1 VPTTPIALTIA
12 GSDPG
17 GGAGLQAD
25 LKTFHQFGVYGTSVV
40 TLITVQNT
48 VRTSRVEILD
58 ARLVEEQLEAILEDI
73 PPQAIK
79 TGALGSAEI
88 IEMLAA
94 HNFKAPLIV
103 DPVAIGKHG
112 AELTDLT
119 TLRNKLLPKA
129 FLITPNLDEAEALT
143 GREVRD
149 LAQMQE
155 AAKRIADLGARS
167 VLIKGGHL
175 EGDAV
180 DLLLNEGIF
189 TEFRSPRIATNHTH
203 GTGCVCSAAITAGM
217 AGGSSLIEAVTNA
230 KAFIEEA
237 IRTAP
242 GIGKGTGPLNLLAT
256 GERPTARNLDAHRNE
271 RDLEFRG
278 SK

>member
-1 VPTTPIALTIA
+1 MQRYSWRVPTTHIALTIA

-25 LKTFHQFGVYGTSVV
+25 LKTFHQFGVYGMSVV

-48 VRTSRVEILD
+48 VQTSRVEILD
-58 ARLVEEQLEAILEDI
+58 AKLVEEQLDAVLEDI

-79 TGALGSAEI
+79 SGALGSAEI

-94 HNFKAPLIV
+94 RNFKAPLIV
-103 DPVAIGKHG
+103 DPVTLGKHG
-112 AELTDLT
+112 ARLTDLMA
-119 TLRNKLLPKA
+119 LRNKLLPKA

-143 GREVRD
+143 GIEVRN
-149 LAQMQE
+149 LGQMRE

-180 DLLLNEGIF
+180 DLLWHEGEF
-189 TEFRSPRIATNHTH
+189 KEFRSPRIATNHTH
-203 GTGCVCSAAITAGM
+203 GTGCAYSAAIAAGV
-217 AGGSSLIEAVTNA
+217 AGGTSLIEAITKA

-242 GIGKGTGPLNLLAT
+242 GIGKGAGPLNLFS
-256 GERPTARNLDAHRNE
+256 AR
-271 RDLEFRG
+271 
-278 SK
+278 

>member
-1 VPTTPIALTIA
+1 VSTTPIALTIA
-12 GSDPG
+12 GSDPS

-58 ARLVEEQLEAILEDI
+58 AKLVEEQLDAVLEDI

-79 TGALGSAEI
+79 TGALGSAAI

-94 HNFKAPLIV
+94 HKFEAPLIV
-103 DPVAIGKHG
+103 DPVTLGKHG
-112 AELTDLT
+112 AKLTDLT
-119 TLRNKLLPKA
+119 TLRDKLLPKA
-129 FLITPNLDEAEALT
+129 FLITPNLDEAEELT
-143 GREVRD
+143 GIEVRNLD
-149 LAQMQE
+149 QMRE
-155 AAKRIADLGARS
+155 AANRIAGLGARA

-180 DLLLNEGIF
+180 DLLFHEGEF
-189 TEFRSPRIATNHTH
+189 KEFRSPRIETKHTH
-203 GTGCVCSAAITAGM
+203 GTGCAYSAAITAGV
-217 AGGSSLIEAVTNA
+217 ARGSSLTEAVTQA

-242 GIGKGTGPLNLLAT
+242 GIGNGTGPLNL
-256 GERPTARNLDAHRNE
+256 RPDPI
-271 RDLEFRG
+271 
-278 SK
+278 SQ

>member
-1 VPTTPIALTIA
+1 MPRYAWIVPTTPIALTIA

-58 ARLVEEQLEAILEDI
+58 AKLVEEQLDAVLEDI
-73 PPQAIK
+73 PPHAIK
-79 TGALGSAEI
+79 TGALGSAAI

-94 HNFKAPLIV
+94 HKFEAPLII

-112 AELTDLT
+112 AKLTDLT

-129 FLITPNLDEAEALT
+129 FLITPNLDEAEELT
-143 GREVRD
+143 GIEVRTLD
-149 LAQMQE
+149 QMRE
-155 AAKRIADLGARS
+155 AAKRIADRGARS

-180 DLLLNEGIF
+180 DLLWHEGEF
-189 TEFRSPRIATNHTH
+189 TEFNSRRIATKHTH
-203 GTGCVCSAAITAGM
+203 GTGCAYSAAITAGV
-217 AGGSSLIEAVTNA
+217 ARGNSLIEAITKA

-242 GIGKGTGPLNLLAT
+242 GIGKGNGPTNPLLLT
-256 GERPTARNLDAHRNE
+256 RILP
-271 RDLEFRG
+271 
-278 SK
+278 